1 MKTTQQPITETLET
15 IRSVNQDIKAIKARL
30 FKGIKD
36 DQQVLINYRILMEAM
51 AIRDQTVKQIDELFK
66 AISLED
72 LGLEIN

>member
-1 MKTTQQPITETLET
+1 MKTTQKPITETLET

-36 DQQVLINYRILMEAM
+36 DQQVLINYRILIEAM
-51 AIRDQTVKQIDELFK
+51 EIRDQTVKQIDELFK
-66 AISLED
+66 DISLDD